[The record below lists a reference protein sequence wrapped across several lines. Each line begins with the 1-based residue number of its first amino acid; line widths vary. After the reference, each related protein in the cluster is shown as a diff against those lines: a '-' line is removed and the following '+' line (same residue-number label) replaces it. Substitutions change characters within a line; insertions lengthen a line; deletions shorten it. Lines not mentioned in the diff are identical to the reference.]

1 MPQHLKP
8 HAWFVSYAPSS
19 DPKIAVSV
27 IVEHGEHGSS
37 AAAPIARELIR
48 SYLNPES
55 ENSNNAGVV
64 ADYNIV
70 YDEY

>member
-1 MPQHLKP
+1 VPQHLRT

-27 IVEHGEHGSS
+27 IIEHGGHGSS
-37 AAAPIARELIR
+37 AAAPIARELIKC
-48 SYLNPES
+48 YLNPES
-55 ENSNNAGVV
+55 KDSNNAGLA